1 MVVTAA
7 GRPDPG
13 DGFDDVVALER
24 LDEAAIKE
32 IAGLYGPTEPELVSQ
47 LAAASGG
54 IPAQIHTLAGA
65 WASEGLTQQVGTVS
79 ERTATQRA
87 ETRELETTLAD
98 ILVELQSLR
107 DRADSFGTA
116 PEREPLAV
124 CPYKGL
130 AAFEFDDA
138 GYFFGRER
146 VVAEL
151 VAQLVGSPLLAI
163 VGASGSGKSSL
174 LRAGLL
180 PALARPALPGSDKWS
195 RRLIRPG
202 ENPLRELRSAT
213 VSAGRGRS
221 VIAID
226 QFEEIFTLC
235 RDSDERRAFLDEL
248 VRLSRDPAG
257 RFVVV
262 LTLRADLY
270 GRCATHAEFAGL
282 LNRHTVLVGPLRR
295 EELRSAITRPADR
308 AGLRVE
314 PELVDALL
322 SDVES
327 QPGALPLLSAALLE
341 LWRHRDG
348 DTLRLRSWEHAGG
361 LSGSIARWA
370 EAAFAT
376 LSLEEQRDA
385 RRVFLRL
392 ADGEGSTAVAR
403 RFPLGELEGER
414 AGGVVDRLAAAR
426 LLTIAD
432 DTVEVAHEAL
442 LREWPRL
449 SGWLEEDAQGRR
461 IHRHLSVAARDWIER
476 GREPSDLYR
485 GARLAA
491 AQEWRAGHETDLNA
505 LERTYLDAGVAEQ
518 DDELETAKRRT
529 RRLRALAGGLAA
541 LAVVAVASVI
551 IATGQARRANDET
564 RTAISR
570 SFATQAVSLL
580 ATDPDVAALLSVEAY
595 RTAPTIEARSAARPR
610 SRSSNEPLGAC
621 RPTPR
626 RRPTWPSRPT
636 SRTLAVAHQSAG
648 VRLWDLRTRR
658 PLGPPLDDR
667 DGSAARVAFS
677 PDGSTL
683 VVAGVG
689 GLTRWDVAQRR
700 KSGQTGFDRE
710 SARKTMALTQFTSG
724 RIAFAPDGGAIM
736 VETGP
741 ALTEPALGI
750 WDMGDAGWAA
760 GSGGDAT
767 ALNLGAHS
775 GRPTI
780 SGDGGLVAVAN
791 EGGSIRRFDT
801 RSARWLDPIDVR
813 LPTVAVA
820 LDRDGTT
827 LAGSRQDRGRD
838 GVGPLGAPPSQ
849 GLRVRRKPR

>member
-1 MVVTAA
+1 M
-7 GRPDPG
+7 
-13 DGFDDVVALER
+13 
-24 LDEAAIKE
+24 
-32 IAGLYGPTEPELVSQ
+32 
-47 LAAASGG
+47 
-54 IPAQIHTLAGA
+54 
-65 WASEGLTQQVGTVS
+65 
-79 ERTATQRA
+79 
-87 ETRELETTLAD
+87 
-98 ILVELQSLR
+98 
-107 DRADSFGTA
+107 
-116 PEREPLAV
+116 
-124 CPYKGL
+124 

-138 GYFFGRER
+138 GHFFGRER

-202 ENPLRELRSAT
+202 EHPLRELRSAS

-270 GRCATHAEFAGL
+270 GRCATHADFAAL

-295 EELRSAITRPADR
+295 EELRSAITQPADR

-314 PELVDALL
+314 PELVEALL

-414 AGGVVDRLAAAR
+414 AGGVVFDRLAAAR

-461 IHRHLSVAARDWIER
+461 IHRHLSVAARDWLER
-476 GREPSDLYR
+476 GREPSDLDR
-485 GARLAA
+485 GARSAA
-491 AQEWRAGHETDLNA
+491 AQEWRVGHETDLNA

-529 RRLRALAGGLAA
+529 RRLRVLAGGLAA

-564 RTAISR
+564 RTAPRRASPRRR
-570 SFATQAVSLL
+570 SLCSAR
-580 ATDPDVAALLSVEAY
+580 DPDVAALLSVEAY
-595 RTAPTIEARSAARPR
+595 RMAPTIEARSAALTAVSQLERAAGSLPGDAA
-610 SRSSNEPLGAC
+610 ETADLAFAPDG
-621 RPTPR
+621 
-626 RRPTWPSRPT
+626 
-636 SRTLAVAHQSAG
+636 RTIAVAHQSAG

-658 PLGPPLDDR
+658 PVGPPLDDR
-667 DGSAARVAFS
+667 GGPAARVAFS

-683 VVAGVG
+683 VVVGVG

-710 SARKTMALTQFTSG
+710 SARKSRALTLFTSG
-724 RIAFAPDGGAIM
+724 RIAFAPDGREIM
-736 VETGP
+736 VET
-741 ALTEPALGI
+741 
-750 WDMGDAGWAA
+750 
-760 GSGGDAT
+760 
-767 ALNLGAHS
+767 
-775 GRPTI
+775 
-780 SGDGGLVAVAN
+780 
-791 EGGSIRRFDT
+791 
-801 RSARWLDPIDVR
+801 
-813 LPTVAVA
+813 
-820 LDRDGTT
+820 
-827 LAGSRQDRGRD
+827 
-838 GVGPLGAPPSQ
+838 
-849 GLRVRRKPR
+849 